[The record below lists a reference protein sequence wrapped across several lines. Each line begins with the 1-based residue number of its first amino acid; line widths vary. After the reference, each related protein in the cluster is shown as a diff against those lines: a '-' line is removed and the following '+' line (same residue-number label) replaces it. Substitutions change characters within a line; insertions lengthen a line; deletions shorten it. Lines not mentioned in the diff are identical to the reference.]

1 MRTMGVGPE
10 MGASVGMRTIS
21 WSEGDSS
28 TEQADNSTAAAKAA
42 KLGHKRNRR
51 VKKVRKVTSARLA
64 DEVCLQF
71 VCFSGLQGRIVSN
84 TSPFNGPLWQP

>member
-1 MRTMGVGPE
+1 
-10 MGASVGMRTIS
+10 MGASVGMRAIS

-28 TEQADNSTAAAKAA
+28 TEQADNSTAAAKAT
-42 KLGHKRNRR
+42 KLGKLGQKRNRR
-51 VKKVRKVTSARLA
+51 VKKVRKVTPARLA

-84 TSPFNGPLWQP
+84 TGPFNGLLWQP